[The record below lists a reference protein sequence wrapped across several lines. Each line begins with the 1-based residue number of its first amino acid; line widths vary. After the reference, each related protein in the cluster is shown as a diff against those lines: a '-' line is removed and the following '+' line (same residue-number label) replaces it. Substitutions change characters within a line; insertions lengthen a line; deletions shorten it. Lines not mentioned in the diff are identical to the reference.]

1 MTQNILF
8 YIQSVVTH
16 IINVWRQSMYAN
28 KCIRRY
34 HFYICWSDK
43 DTSFVIR
50 LDLLDLLTTLID
62 DEYLLAHSVTCP
74 LLQNVDH
81 SRFIGYH
88 FINFLKRDMM
98 VILTTSM
105 VSFSII
111 QLKCGIRCLDLCL
124 PYIQSIKEAWLNKY
138 AKLYSLSIYFFIFSN
153 QFFLLKWS
161 MSCCKL
167 LIIIEEILNR
177 CR

>member
-28 KCIRRY
+28 KYIWRY

-50 LDLLDLLTTLID
+50 LDLLDLLITLID

-74 LLQNVDH
+74 LLQNVGH

-88 FINFLKRDMM
+88 FKKRHDGN
-98 VILTTSM
+98 I
-105 VSFSII
+105 
-111 QLKCGIRCLDLCL
+111 D
-124 PYIQSIKEAWLNKY
+124 YIYGVVFHHSIKMWYQMSRSMFIIYLVNKRGLV
-138 AKLYSLSIYFFIFSN
+138 K
-153 QFFLLKWS
+153 
-161 MSCCKL
+161 
-167 LIIIEEILNR
+167 
-177 CR
+177 